1 MCVWV
6 LQEPSESADAVLI
19 DCLKCGK
26 GIPLSQW
33 HAHDNDCEGGSSSG
47 NSTESSIREGS
58 GDIQGCNL
66 EATSSLNRGKN
77 MKLGDPRS

>member
-58 GDIQGCNL
+58 GDIQGGNL
-66 EATSSLNRGKN
+66 EATSSLNRGKKSYN
-77 MKLGDPRS
+77 NK

>member
-19 DCLKCGK
+19 NCLKCGK

-33 HAHDNDCEGGSSSG
+33 HAHDNG

-58 GDIQGCNL
+58 GDIQGGNL
-66 EATSSLNRGKN
+66 EATSSLNRGKKFYN
-77 MKLGDPRS
+77 NK

>member
-1 MCVWV
+1 M
-6 LQEPSESADAVLI
+6 
-19 DCLKCGK
+19 

-58 GDIQGCNL
+58 GDIQGGNL
-66 EATSSLNRGKN
+66 EATSSLNRGKKFYN
-77 MKLGDPRS
+77 NK